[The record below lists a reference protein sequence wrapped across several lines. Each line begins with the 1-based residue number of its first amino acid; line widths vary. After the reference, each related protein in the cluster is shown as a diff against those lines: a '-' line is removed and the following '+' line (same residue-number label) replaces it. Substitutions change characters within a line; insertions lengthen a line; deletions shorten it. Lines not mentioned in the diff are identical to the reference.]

1 MFIIYIHV
9 LDGRCFGAVLNTWRC
24 KSGTIH
30 TFMNVIQLRHHIFSS
45 LIKDILFPLYYYY
58 YRENHANKTE
68 TSSSQVQN
76 NLLHLKERKVCASFI
91 PSILGC
97 FFKVLSV
104 VTMTQ
109 TCHDAL
115 DPNRATRQ
123 SKYFQS
129 PGGNRPSAVFSIHHT
144 ITKWIFDLDWYSHFL
159 SPATPWRTKQFSC
172 YPWTVRTTLNS
183 TPQHL
188 TEHKRPA
195 GSQLSLV
202 RSWRRK
208 VDSKAK

>member
-30 TFMNVIQLRHHIFSS
+30 TFMNVIQLRHHICSS
-45 LIKDILFPLYYYY
+45 LIKDILFPLYYY

-68 TSSSQVQN
+68 TSSSIWRKEKFVHP
-76 NLLHLKERKVCASFI
+76 LFHLFWVV
-91 PSILGC
+91 
-97 FFKVLSV
+97 FFKVLAV

-115 DPNRATRQ
+115 DPNRAKRQ

-159 SPATPWRTKQFSC
+159 SPAMPWRTKQFSC

-195 GSQLSLV
+195 GSQRSLV